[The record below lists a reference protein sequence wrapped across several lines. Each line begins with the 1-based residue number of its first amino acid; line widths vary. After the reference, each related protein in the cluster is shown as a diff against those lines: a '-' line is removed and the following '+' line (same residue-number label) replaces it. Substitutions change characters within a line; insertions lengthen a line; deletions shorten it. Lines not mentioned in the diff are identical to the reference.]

1 MIRTSDIT
9 RWCLSIVC
17 LVWMWTGSEFALLL
31 VVTLLAIDAELLTM
45 LRRLEKEIE
54 RLKSS

>member
-1 MIRTSDIT
+1 
-9 RWCLSIVC
+9 
-17 LVWMWTGSEFALLL
+17 MWTGSEFALLL